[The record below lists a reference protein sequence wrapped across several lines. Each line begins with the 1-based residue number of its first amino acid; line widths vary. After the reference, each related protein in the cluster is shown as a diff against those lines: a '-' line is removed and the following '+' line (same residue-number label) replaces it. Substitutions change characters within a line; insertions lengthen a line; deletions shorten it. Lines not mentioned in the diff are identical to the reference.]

1 MDRKTIVSLSTLIA
15 FVGVLHAPVFAKTS
29 WFHPIEL
36 LQKKQTF
43 NVPKK
48 YNSPQLP
55 DVDSPNS
62 AASISWRRF
71 FSDPYLIALIEKA
84 LANNQE
90 FNIAIQDIQ
99 IAANEVKE
107 RQSEYLPK
115 VGLGAGGSYIHP
127 SENTPEGVLDTLT
140 EREFYRY
147 PDYNLNLGPSLSWE
161 VDIWKKLRTE
171 KTAAV
176 TRYLA
181 TIEGKNFVITNL
193 IAEIADAYYELLS
206 LDNQLEIVRQ
216 TIGLQKN
223 ALEIVRVQKDAAR
236 VTELAVKKFE
246 AEVLGS
252 QSMEFDL
259 LQKIKEKENEI
270 NFLVG
275 RYPQPVV
282 RDKSAFMSLM
292 PQQVSAGI
300 PSQLLK
306 NRPDIKQAELELT
319 AAELDVKVAR
329 AEFLPSFEISSA
341 IGINAFKPSYLVKFP
356 ESVLFSLAGDL
367 AGPLINKNAIKAEF
381 ANANARQLQAL
392 YNYERTILNAY
403 VEVST
408 GLSGLDNLQ
417 KAYDVKTKEVNAL
430 VNSVDIANDLFKSA
444 RADYFEVLM
453 TQRDA
458 LESKLELTETKLRQF
473 NAVVNIYRSLG
484 GGWN

>member
-1 MDRKTIVSLSTLIA
+1 MPSLAKVPEQKPVPASYGATEDTTNTAVIKWREFFTDKNLVMLID
-15 FVGVLHAPVFAKTS
+15 T
-29 WFHPIEL
+29 
-36 LQKKQTF
+36 
-43 NVPKK
+43 
-48 YNSPQLP
+48 
-55 DVDSPNS
+55 
-62 AASISWRRF
+62 
-71 FSDPYLIALIEKA
+71 ALK
-84 LANNQE
+84 NNQE
-90 FNIAIQDIQ
+90 LLITLQEIEIAKNDIRVKQ
-99 IAANEVKE
+99 GKLLPSVIAGGGAGID
-107 RQSEYLPK
+107 K
-115 VGLGAGGSYIHP
+115 VGRYTSQGAGDASTEI
-127 SENTPEGVLDTLT
+127 TPGKEVPEWLT
-140 EREFYRY
+140 DLKIGAYA
-147 PDYNLNLGPSLSWE
+147 NWE

-356 ESVLFSLAGDL
+356 ESILFSLAGDL
-367 AGPLINKNAIKAEF
+367 AGPLINKNTIKAEF